1 MNNKNSTELTEKY
14 EKLNN
19 QKVKKPGERMT
30 IYSYSKM
37 PSNSE
42 NRTSS
47 MTMSDGRAIIGK
59 YLEKNHENQLKEEER
74 TKLKKQFVEIEKI
87 FLFNKNQ
94 IEKTEINVRKEK
106 AFLKEIIDLRNNFY
120 LKILKKGVDCE

>member
-1 MNNKNSTELTEKY
+1 MNNKDSTELTEKY
-14 EKLNN
+14 DKNLKL
-19 QKVKKPGERMT
+19 KKPGERMT
-30 IYSYSKM
+30 IFSYSKM

-47 MTMSDGRAIIGK
+47 MSMSDGRAIIGK
-59 YLEKNHENQLKEEER
+59 YLEKNHENQLKEVER
-74 TKLKKQFVEIEKI
+74 TKLKKEFVEIEKI

-106 AFLKEIIDLRNNFY
+106 VFLKEIIDLRNNFY